1 MLQLSCNK
9 MYVTLSVFSV
19 WLASSSRTR
28 DGIKL
33 PQELSVMIYMYVNT
47 GITLLHFQCKSSVQF
62 LTLLQMDILCM
73 DVIWK
78 LSYDKLEAC
87 YERIWWIV

>member
-9 MYVTLSVFSV
+9 MYVTLSVFGV

-33 PQELSVMIYMYVNT
+33 PQELSVMIYVNT

-62 LTLLQMDILCM
+62 LTLLQN
-73 DVIWK
+73 
-78 LSYDKLEAC
+78 
-87 YERIWWIV
+87 ERCTCTCSCTRKGLMESVQRVGHC